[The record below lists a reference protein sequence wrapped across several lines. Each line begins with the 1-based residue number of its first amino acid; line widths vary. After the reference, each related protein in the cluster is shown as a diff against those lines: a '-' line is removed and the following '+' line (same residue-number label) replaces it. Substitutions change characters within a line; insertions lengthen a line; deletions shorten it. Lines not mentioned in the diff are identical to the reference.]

1 MIHGGNNCDRG
12 ILQYCGNQVTV
23 GCIGLG
29 AEGSRCQSNGTFS
42 LCIRIEGNHV
52 SGTKGLGFTKVLQ
65 CQCAVIV
72 HYCCAIE
79 VGTKLVESQHRIV
92 IADNDLAGGVI
103 CVSGTSDFHMQG
115 NGFTHRHIGF
125 IGFQPCI

>member
-1 MIHGGNNCDRG
+1 MLALLTGGGND
-12 ILQYCGNQVTV
+12 GNGTGQSRNMKSVVRHRDFEGHPVWQKDYEPFMKTV
-23 GCIGLG
+23 GF
-29 AEGSRCQSNGTFS
+29 QTK
-42 LCIRIEGNHV
+42 LC
-52 SGTKGLGFTKVLQ
+52 KVLQ

-125 IGFQPCI
+125 IGFQPCIIPC